1 VYTLDL
7 LNNSAEGLRIRYPC
21 CWSLARA
28 TRIVAQR
35 SRHAHLART
44 AALQSFSWFCGL

>member
-1 VYTLDL
+1 VYTLDP

-28 TRIVAQR
+28 TRIRDPWVSLR
-35 SRHAHLART
+35 CT
-44 AALQSFSWFCGL
+44 AF